1 MVTTVWHPDN
11 TITEVDLAQQA
22 KLGTVTEMTIE
33 QTPRGYQVV
42 VRLSWHP
49 ARVALRTRRASSE
62 PRIFKSLER
71 LVSHIRE
78 RYPAVRQVQID
89 LMKAS
94 KAKRPAPKKA

>member
-1 MVTTVWHPDN
+1 MATVWHPDN
-11 TITEVDLAQQA
+11 TITEVDLAQQS

-49 ARVALRTRRASSE
+49 ARVALRTRRTSTE

-78 RYPAVRQVQID
+78 RYPAVHQVQIE
-89 LMKAS
+89 LMKAP
-94 KAKRPAPKKA
+94 KAKRPASKKA